1 MPDRCCC
8 KHIVSQLPVP
18 RSLKAMKA
26 ALHFGVF
33 LACAVCP
40 RARAFSQ
47 TRTPVSSNST
57 DRGQGFVRAAN
68 VLRVSPLSRRQ
79 VAVLC
84 YDDGLSRLMMLAEVA
99 RFLRVSACLVGSP
112 AGREPNQRCQQVATR
127 APFSVIPHCCPLG
140 VACSW
145 LHGQVLAAYPRS
157 SSARSQPILVA
168 VELQPSE
175 I

>member
-1 MPDRCCC
+1 
-8 KHIVSQLPVP
+8 
-18 RSLKAMKA
+18 MKA

-40 RARAFSQ
+40 RARVFSQ

-68 VLRVSPLSRRQ
+68 VLRVSPLSRSQ

-112 AGREPNQRCQQVATR
+112 AGCEPNQRCQQVATR
-127 APFSVIPHCCPLG
+127 APFSVIPHCCPLFSG
-140 VACSW
+140 LSRDSSW
-145 LHGQVLAAYPRS
+145 CRLLLAAWPGS
-157 SSARSQPILVA
+157 GSISTFFKCTISADTRGCGA
-168 VELQPSE
+168 ATE
-175 I
+175 